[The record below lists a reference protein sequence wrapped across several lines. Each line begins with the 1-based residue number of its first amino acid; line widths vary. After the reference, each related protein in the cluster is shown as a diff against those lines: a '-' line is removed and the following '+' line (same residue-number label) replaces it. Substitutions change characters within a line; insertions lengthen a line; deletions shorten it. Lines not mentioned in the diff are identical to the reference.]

1 MQVKVP
7 MVLKQQEFVDVPQVE
22 FVEVIVHDPVQTQV
36 QVPPRHSGEDGDV
49 EVPGHKQ
56 VKVPMIMKQ
65 QKFVA
70 VPQVE
75 FVDRIVHDPVQKQIQ
90 VPSIQVPV
98 QKKMHVPMIM
108 KEKKGGD
115 VRPQDEFSHRVM
127 EMIDLLMEGKIS
139 EEEYNGFL
147 SRGVQ
152 RCRGSSPMS
161 R

>member
-1 MQVKVP
+1 
-7 MVLKQQEFVDVPQVE
+7 
-22 FVEVIVHDPVQTQV
+22 
-36 QVPPRHSGEDGDV
+36 
-49 EVPGHKQ
+49 
-56 VKVPMIMKQ
+56 MIMKQ

-75 FVDRIVHDPVQKQIQ
+75 FVERIVHDPVQKQIQ

-108 KEKKGGD
+108 KENKGAD
-115 VRPQDEFSHRVM
+115 VPKGEFLDRVL
-127 EMIDLLMEGKIS
+127 EMINLLKDGKIS
-139 EEEYNGFL
+139 DEEYNGFL

-152 RCRGSSPMS
+152 RFRGSSPTS